1 MGGIVGKERKDEFL
15 EKIDKE
21 LYLLNKKVK
30 KVVSKAETVLKEYQ
44 KDAQDGDQGEVGQ
57 K

>member
-1 MGGIVGKERKDEFL
+1 VGKERKDEFL